1 MESRFRSIFLN
12 NLSKV
17 LALVLASLMV
27 LPTMAFAVDE
37 IEDDES
43 SLVQPQ
49 IERSEFDESLID
61 SEDFEISVFVG
72 MLAIEDFGTNPV
84 KGFKLAYHVNEDI
97 FVQGV
102 LGDSEAGRTSFEVL
116 SGGAPLLTDEERT
129 LEFYQVNLGYNL
141 LPGEAFVSQDSTTN
155 TVFYLIAGLGNT
167 DFAGDERFTYN
178 YGFGYRVLFWDAFSI
193 SADMRD
199 HVFDLDIFG
208 EEKVTHNL
216 EYSLALSWYF

>member
-1 MESRFRSIFLN
+1 MESRFRSIFLSI
-12 NLSKV
+12 LS
-17 LALVLASLMV
+17 SILMV
-27 LPTMAFAVDE
+27 LTTLPTVLHAVDE

-61 SEDFEISVFVG
+61 SEDFEVSVFVG
-72 MLAIEDFGTNPV
+72 MLAIEDFGTNSV

-97 FVQGV
+97 FIQGV
-102 LGDSEAGRTSFEVL
+102 LGDSKAGRTSFEVL
-116 SGGAPLLTDEERT
+116 SGGAPLLTDEERK
-129 LEFYQVNLGYNL
+129 LEFYQVNVGYNL

-193 SADMRD
+193 AADMRD

-208 EEKVTHNL
+208 EEKQTHNL